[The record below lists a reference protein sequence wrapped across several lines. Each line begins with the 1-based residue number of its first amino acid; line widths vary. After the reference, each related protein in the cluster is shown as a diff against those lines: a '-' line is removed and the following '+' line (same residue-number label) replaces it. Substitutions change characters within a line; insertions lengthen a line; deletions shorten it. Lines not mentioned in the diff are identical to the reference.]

1 VLLQTTPFV
10 GMIRTQAKALG
21 MPNLPGVVLAHPIAG
36 VPIDTVYAKLDGAI
50 DEIIAK
56 LTSPVPASEVAP
68 PPGKQWLEL
77 DIEDEWHDLQR
88 EFIRRGWGDGLP
100 LIPPTEKRV
109 AAMIAG
115 SGLPAGHL
123 VSVLTPRMGMATVE
137 KIAANAVMAGCLPQH
152 MPVLIAAVDAL
163 VDPRLS
169 LKNMQ
174 VTTHPATPLLIV
186 SGPLAQTLNVNGGT
200 SAFGPGP
207 WSNGVI
213 GRAIRL
219 ILLNIGGAKP
229 VEISK
234 ATMSHPGRYTF
245 CIAENEAA
253 MPAGWKGLRA
263 ERGFAPEVSTVT
275 VMGCEGPHNINDHE
289 SITGKGVLTMIAGTM
304 AQTGQNNS
312 YYDGEVMVLLGPE
325 HAATI
330 AADGF
335 TKDDV
340 RRILF
345 EQARIPMSR
354 WSSENIE
361 RRLRR
366 FLNGRHKDSPLDTL
380 IGPVQNADDIVLM
393 VVGGPGK
400 HSMYIPTNGKSWSV
414 TRPIIKAD
422 GNPWLPADFPA
433 SETK

>member
-1 VLLQTTPFV
+1 MLLQTTPFV
-10 GMIRTQAKALG
+10 GMIRNQARALG
-21 MPNLPGVVLAHPIAG
+21 MPTLPGVVLAHPIAG
-36 VPIDTVYAKLDGAI
+36 VPIDTVLAKVDAAV

-56 LTSPVPASEVAP
+56 LTSPVPAAESTTEAAAP
-68 PPGKQWLEL
+68 AGPRWLDL
-77 DIEDEWHDLQR
+77 PIEDEWHDLQR
-88 EFIRRGWGDGLP
+88 EFIKRGWGDGLP
-100 LIPPTEKRV
+100 LIPPTEARV

-115 SGLPAGHL
+115 AGLPAEHL
-123 VSVLTPRMGMATVE
+123 VSVLTPKMGMATVE

-152 MPVLIAAVDAL
+152 MPVLVAAVDAQT
-163 VDPRLS
+163 DPRLS

-186 SGPLAQTLNVNGGT
+186 SGPLAQALNINGSTG
-200 SAFGPGP
+200 AFGPGP

-234 ATMSHPGRYTF
+234 ATMSHPGRYTY

-253 MPAGWKGLRA
+253 LPAGWPGLRA

-275 VMGCEGPHNINDHE
+275 VIGCEAPHNINDHE
-289 SITGKGVLTMIAGTM
+289 SITGGGVLTMIAGTM
-304 AQTGQNNS
+304 AQTGQNNC
-312 YYDGEVMVLLGPE
+312 YYDGEVLVLLGPE

-335 TKDDV
+335 TKNDV
-340 RRILF
+340 QRVLF

-354 WSSENIE
+354 WSAENIE

-366 FLNGRHKDSPLDTL
+366 FLDKRYKDRPLDTL
-380 IGPVQNADDIVLM
+380 VGPVQSADDIVVM

-414 TRPIIKAD
+414 TRPILKAD
-422 GNPWLPADFPA
+422 GTPLLAA
-433 SETK
+433 EL